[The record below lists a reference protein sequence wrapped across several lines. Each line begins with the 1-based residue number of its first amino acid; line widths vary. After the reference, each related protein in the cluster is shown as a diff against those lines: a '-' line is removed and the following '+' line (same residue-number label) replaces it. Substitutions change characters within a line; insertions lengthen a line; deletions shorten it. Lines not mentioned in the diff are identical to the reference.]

1 MPEPTLT
8 ERVENLERKMELL
21 EGLPERVSAVELQIG
36 HLRTEMHEQFSAVRQ
51 EFRTEIRTE
60 IEAVRTDL
68 RAEVRA
74 GDEETRRHM
83 RVLHEELLSRIA
95 TLQEALPRRRRR

>member
-51 EFRTEIRTE
+51 EFRTEIRSRRSR
-60 IEAVRTDL
+60 AVRTVPAQRD
-68 RAEVRA
+68 
-74 GDEETRRHM
+74 
-83 RVLHEELLSRIA
+83 
-95 TLQEALPRRRRR
+95 PRR